1 MAKIENVTQLRDD
14 LIKIYEQVKSKE
26 IGLKEAKELTNT
38 AGKILSSAK
47 LELEYKSYV
56 GQKDKIEFLET
67 TTKTT

>member
-1 MAKIENVTQLRDD
+1 MAQIENVVQLRND
-14 LIKIYEQVKSKE
+14 LIQIYQGVKTKK

-47 LELEYKSYV
+47 LELEYKSYT

-67 TTKTT
+67 TK

>member
-1 MAKIENVTQLRDD
+1 MAKIENVVQLRNN
-14 LIKIYEQVKSKE
+14 LIQIYEGVKTKK

-47 LELEYKSYV
+47 LELEYKSYT

-67 TTKTT
+67 TK